1 MKFQSY
7 VPVDRDSARLLFQV
21 VSDCYETR
29 NIVLTTNLEFSR
41 WVTIFY
47 DDQMTTA
54 MIDRLVHHSQ
64 LLVFDSRELAHAQF
78 AHPAITF
85 YPLGAWGISY
95 AILRNSRL

>member
-47 DDQMTTA
+47 DD
-54 MIDRLVHHSQ
+54 
-64 LLVFDSRELAHAQF
+64 
-78 AHPAITF
+78 
-85 YPLGAWGISY
+85 
-95 AILRNSRL
+95 